1 MIKTATEML
10 SALEAKLSKEE
21 LRRQID
27 NLRRDPATG
36 DIRMRTI
43 AAVAELYKREF
54 QGDAK

>member
-1 MIKTATEML
+1 MMKTATEML
-10 SALEAKLSKEE
+10 TALEARLGKAE

-27 NLRRDPATG
+27 NLRRDPDTG

-43 AAVAELYKREF
+43 AAVTELYKREF